1 MLDSLK
7 YTVTS
12 VKLDDLG
19 IFIIVILSLIAL
31 VFINWLLLMI
41 GKAMLAKKAGE
52 KAWKIFI
59 PIYSSYMICKISGT
73 NFLWVILQVVSTL
86 VYLSD
91 SRFYI
96 IYIIVNFMYAYVVA
110 ANLCHSFGKAN
121 GFLIGLL
128 LLPNIFYFI
137 FGLTKNEYLGP
148 IGDADPIF
156 KNVSFGKTRMDRDI
170 EKETMEKLEKYKNVK
185 NNTKR
190 DDNYQFCYGCGYKIS
205 EYDRFCPGCGREL

>member
-7 YTVTS
+7 YAATS

-19 IFIIVILSLIAL
+19 IFLIVLLSLVAL

-59 PIYSSYMICKISGT
+59 PIYSSCTMCKISGT
-73 NFLWVILQVVSTL
+73 NYLWAVLKVVSTL
-86 VYLSD
+86 IYVAD

-96 IYIIVNFMYAYVVA
+96 IYIIVNFMYAYIIA
-110 ANLCHSFGKAN
+110 SNLCHSFDKNA
-121 GFLIGLL
+121 GFLVGLL

-137 FGLTKNEYLGP
+137 FGLTKNEYIGP
-148 IGDADPIF
+148 VGYTDPLF
-156 KNVSFGKTRMDRDI
+156 KNVSFGKTRVDRDV
-170 EKETMEKLEKYKNVK
+170 EMVTMEKLKKYKNTQ
-185 NNTKR
+185 NEIKR
-190 DDNYQFCYGCGYKIS
+190 DDNYQFCYSCGYKIS